1 MRIWAA
7 LLLGGSANNRGA
19 MLGAFLVPVL
29 FAEAT
34 RFLPNFYSPEFVNAS
49 RYIVVGIL
57 LILTVRFRPQGL
69 LAERKLRIP
78 KRKLLPPASSIASPD
93 STAHLAQPGA
103 VPFLPSE
110 LNSSGSEEARNGR

>member
-1 MRIWAA
+1 
-7 LLLGGSANNRGA
+7 
-19 MLGAFLVPVL
+19 MLGALLVPVL

-69 LAERKLRIP
+69 IAERKLRIP
-78 KRKLLPPASSIASPD
+78 KRKLLPLADSIASPG
-93 STAHLAQPGA
+93 SVAPNRTEPTAISPSLPLY
-103 VPFLPSE
+103 LPSSTTPT
-110 LNSSGSEEARNGR
+110 LHHVFIIHHHP